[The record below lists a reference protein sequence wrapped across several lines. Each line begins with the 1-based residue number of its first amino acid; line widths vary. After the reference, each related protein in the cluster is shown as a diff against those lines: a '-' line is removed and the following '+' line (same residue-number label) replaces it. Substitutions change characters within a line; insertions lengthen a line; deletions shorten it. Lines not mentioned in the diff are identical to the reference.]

1 MMAALVTVATLA
13 IHVGAQPTGMA
24 YGAGSLW
31 TANYGGGTVSRVDPV
46 GQRVLKTIS
55 VGVNPAAIAF
65 GAGAVWVGDFGAS
78 AVYRIDPASNT
89 VTATVRL
96 HSNVGGIARAPD
108 GSMWVSEYASG
119 AVDRIDP
126 GTNTVTQR
134 TRVGGNAEAIAFA
147 AGKAWVTNNGGY
159 VTPIG
164 RSGKAGR
171 RIRVA
176 HDVDAIASTPRGLW
190 VATYDGG
197 VLARIDPRRGKVVR
211 RVPFSGAGG
220 GIAYVR
226 RKLFVSDYSGG
237 RVLRL
242 DPSTGRVLKRWRVGS
257 EPRDLV
263 LAVGALWVVEQGS
276 SDVRRIP
283 LPAG

>member
-1 MMAALVTVATLA
+1 MMAALVSAVLA
-13 IHVGAQPTGMA
+13 IHVGAQPAGMA

-31 TANYGGGTVSRVDPV
+31 TANSAEGTVTRVDPV
-46 GQRVLKTIS
+46 GRRVVKTIP
-55 VGVNPAAIAF
+55 VGASPAAIAF
-65 GAGAVWVGDFGAS
+65 GAGAVWAGDFGAS

-89 VTATVRL
+89 VVAKIRL
-96 HSNVGGIARAPD
+96 RSNVGGLARAPD
-108 GSMWVSEYASG
+108 GSIWVSEYNSG

-126 GTNTVTQR
+126 ATNTVTQR
-134 TRVGGNAEAIAFA
+134 TPVGGNAEAIAFA

-176 HDVDAIASTPRGLW
+176 HDVDAIVSTPRGLW

-197 VLARIDPRRGKVVR
+197 VIARIDPRRARVVR
-211 RVPFSGAGG
+211 RVPFAGFGG

-226 RKLFVSDYSGG
+226 RELFVSDYSGG

-242 DPSTGRVLKRWRVGS
+242 DPSGGRTLKRMRVGS

-263 LAVGALWVVEQGS
+263 LAAGALWVVEQGS
-276 SDVRRIP
+276 NDVRRIS
-283 LPAG
+283 LG